1 MNWTDLWNV
10 ICSSNTPILYS
21 QSILKLSTFVDGYH
35 IRKASKQ
42 IISAQTDSLLTDT
55 IFSVLMCPVAEH
67 FSPFFLEH

>member
-1 MNWTDLWNV
+1 M
-10 ICSSNTPILYS
+10 
-21 QSILKLSTFVDGYH
+21 DGYH

-67 FSPFFLEH
+67 FSPFFFLEH

>member
-1 MNWTDLWNV
+1 MA
-10 ICSSNTPILYS
+10 IILE
-21 QSILKLSTFVDGYH
+21 
-35 IRKASKQ
+35 RKASKQ